1 MSTEKGTSM
10 RLSPCI
16 LSALGFL
23 VIADTNAV
31 VAADMDVSNCPVNKQ
46 WQNAYNKGD
55 ADAVVA
61 LYAPDA
67 IEVTPEGIKL
77 GLAAIK
83 ERVEGSIKQLKN
95 ADIVATKCDV
105 DGDFRWSSGT
115 WKAESSQGPAGGF
128 WTALENKRGDAW
140 KMRNLTYNL
149 TPPPATK

>member
-1 MSTEKGTSM
+1 MSTEKETSM
-10 RLSPCI
+10 QLTPYI

-23 VIADTNAV
+23 VIAGTNAV
-31 VAADMDVSNCPVNKQ
+31 VAADTDVSKCPVNKQ
-46 WQNAYNKGD
+46 WQTAYNKGD

-67 IEVTPEGIKL
+67 IEVTPEGIKV
-77 GLAAIK
+77 GLASIK

-128 WTALENKRGDAW
+128 WTALETKHGDAW